1 MTDTPIIYNAEDV
14 LKKEARG
21 LGNADLGEVQE
32 VNPEYIVTQKGTLV
46 VDKFYLPKSFLERFD
61 DNTVWFK
68 ITEKRQIHTKNMR
81 LNHWA
86 NLNKLFRKLISYK

>member
-1 MTDTPIIYNAEDV
+1 MTDDSPIIYNPEDV

-46 VDKFYLPKSFLERFD
+46 VDKFYIQEFGRTL
-61 DNTVWFK
+61 
-68 ITEKRQIHTKNMR
+68 
-81 LNHWA
+81 
-86 NLNKLFRKLISYK
+86 

>member
-1 MTDTPIIYNAEDV
+1 MTDDSPIIYNPEDV

-46 VDKFYLPKSFLERFD
+46 VDKFYIPKSVVERFD

-68 ITEKRQIHTKNMR
+68 ITEEDTNKYKKHTTKP
-81 LNHWA
+81 LG
-86 NLNKLFRKLISYK
+86 

>member
-1 MTDTPIIYNAEDV
+1 MVDNHTPIVYNPEDV

-21 LGNADLGEVQE
+21 IDDNVDLGEVQE

-46 VDKFYLPKSFLERFD
+46 VDKFYIPKSLIVRFD

-68 ITEKRQIHTKNMR
+68 ITEEDANKYKKHTTKP
-81 LNHWA
+81 LG
-86 NLNKLFRKLISYK
+86 

>member
-21 LGNADLGEVQE
+21 LGNADLEVQE

-46 VDKFYLPKSFLERFD
+46 VDKFYLPKILVERFD
-61 DNTVWFK
+61 DNSVWFK
-68 ITEKRQIHTKNMR
+68 ITEEEANIYKKHATKP
-81 LNHWA
+81 LG
-86 NLNKLFRKLISYK
+86 

>member
-1 MTDTPIIYNAEDV
+1 MTGTQIIYNAEDV

-46 VDKFYLPKSFLERFD
+46 VDKFYLPKSLVERFD

-68 ITEKRQIHTKNMR
+68 ITEEEANTYRKHTTKP
-81 LNHWA
+81 LG
-86 NLNKLFRKLISYK
+86 

>member
-1 MTDTPIIYNAEDV
+1 MTDTPIISNAEDV

-46 VDKFYLPKSFLERFD
+46 VDKFYLPKSLVERFD

-68 ITEKRQIHTKNMR
+68 ITEEEVNTYKKHTTKQ
-81 LNHWA
+81 LG
-86 NLNKLFRKLISYK
+86 

>member
-1 MTDTPIIYNAEDV
+1 MIDTAIIYNADDV

-46 VDKFYLPKSFLERFD
+46 VDKFSIPRWLVERFD

-68 ITEKRQIHTKNMR
+68 ITEEEANKYKKHATKP
-81 LNHWA
+81 LG
-86 NLNKLFRKLISYK
+86 